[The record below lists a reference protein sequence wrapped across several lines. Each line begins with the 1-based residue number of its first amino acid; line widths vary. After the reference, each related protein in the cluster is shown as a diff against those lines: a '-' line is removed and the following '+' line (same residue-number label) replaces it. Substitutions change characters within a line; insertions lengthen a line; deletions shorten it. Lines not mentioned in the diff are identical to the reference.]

1 MALRVIRIAGF
12 AGALAYLFH
21 LSREANLAR
30 GNEELP
36 GTLWA
41 IGVLSGL
48 FLVRAILSEWM
59 PDSPSASQRD
69 LLWGLSLGGITTIV
83 LRLF

>member
-1 MALRVIRIAGF
+1 LIRIAGF

-21 LSREANLAR
+21 LSRMASLAR

-41 IGVLSGL
+41 IGVLSGV
-48 FLVRAILSEWM
+48 FLVRAILSESM
-59 PDSPSASQRD
+59 TDGAPSNLQRD
-69 LLWGLSLGGITTIV
+69 LLWGLSLGGIVTIV
-83 LRLF
+83 VRLV